1 MKKNRSMIAA
11 VALLAVMCAGYGAVS
26 FGVAQSEKHR
36 QEEEAADA
44 IYLTDFEEVTG
55 ISVASQEQTMNFEK
69 KEGEWLDA
77 DDPERPLKQS
87 LVALLASS
95 GQKLTAV
102 RKLEGAGELSNYG
115 LDDPAYRA
123 VFSDDNGK
131 EAAILVGDELDDGR
145 FYAKLEDQAD
155 VYTIDSGLVSA
166 MDYSDLEFTQPQVLP
181 AVNSDEVQQIRVTG
195 SGQEAV
201 YSRDDGTLTDEMAAA
216 AGFVLGDCAAWKP
229 GEEELAEMGFDGS
242 QRTLSY
248 TYVPS
253 AEEET
258 ESGTA
263 DAESGAA
270 DAESGAAVAES
281 GAAVAESSAAD
292 ADTASAEAVVLE
304 IGGLNEAETDYYVR
318 LNGSQMVLLMSKSAL
333 EEFL

>member
-36 QEEEAADA
+36 QEEEAADT

-216 AGFVLGDCAAWKP
+216 AAGFVLGDCAAWKP

-263 DAESGAA
+263 DAESGTA
-270 DAESGAAVAES
+270 DAESGAAD
-281 GAAVAESSAAD
+281 AESSAAD
-292 ADTASAEAVVLE
+292 ADTASAETVVLE

-318 LNGSQMVLLMSKSAL
+318 LTGSQMVLLMSKSAL

>member
-1 MKKNRSMIAA
+1 M
-11 VALLAVMCAGYGAVS
+11 
-26 FGVAQSEKHR
+26 
-36 QEEEAADA
+36 
-44 IYLTDFEEVTG
+44 
-55 ISVASQEQTMNFEK
+55 
-69 KEGEWLDA
+69 
-77 DDPERPLKQS
+77 
-87 LVALLASS
+87 
-95 GQKLTAV
+95 
-102 RKLEGAGELSNYG
+102 
-115 LDDPAYRA
+115 
-123 VFSDDNGK
+123 
-131 EAAILVGDELDDGR
+131 LVGDELDDGR

-216 AGFVLGDCAAWKP
+216 AAGFVLGDCAAWKP

-258 ESGTA
+258 ESG
-263 DAESGAA
+263 AA
-270 DAESGAAVAES
+270 D
-281 GAAVAESSAAD
+281 AESSAAD
-292 ADTASAEAVVLE
+292 ADTASAETVVLE

-318 LNGSQMVLLMSKSAL
+318 LAGS
-333 EEFL
+333 

>member
-36 QEEEAADA
+36 QEEEAADT

-145 FYAKLEDQAD
+145 FYAKLEDLAD

-201 YSRDDGTLTDEMAAA
+201 YSRDDGTLTDEMAAAA

-281 GAAVAESSAAD
+281 SAAD
-292 ADTASAEAVVLE
+292 ADTASAETVVLE

-318 LNGSQMVLLMSKSAL
+318 LTGSQMVLLMSKSAL

>member
-36 QEEEAADA
+36 QEEEAADT

-87 LVALLASS
+87 LVTLLASS

-155 VYTIDSGLVSA
+155 VYTI
-166 MDYSDLEFTQPQVLP
+166 
-181 AVNSDEVQQIRVTG
+181 
-195 SGQEAV
+195 
-201 YSRDDGTLTDEMAAA
+201 
-216 AGFVLGDCAAWKP
+216 
-229 GEEELAEMGFDGS
+229 
-242 QRTLSY
+242 
-248 TYVPS
+248 
-253 AEEET
+253 
-258 ESGTA
+258 
-263 DAESGAA
+263 
-270 DAESGAAVAES
+270 
-281 GAAVAESSAAD
+281 
-292 ADTASAEAVVLE
+292 
-304 IGGLNEAETDYYVR
+304 VR
-318 LNGSQMVLLMSKSAL
+318 RWS
-333 EEFL
+333 F

>member
-36 QEEEAADA
+36 QEEEAADT

-258 ESGTA
+258 ESG
-263 DAESGAA
+263 AA
-270 DAESGAAVAES
+270 D
-281 GAAVAESSAAD
+281 AESSAAD
-292 ADTASAEAVVLE
+292 ADTASAETVVLE

-318 LNGSQMVLLMSKSAL
+318 LTGSQMVLLMSKSAL

>member
-1 MKKNRSMIAA
+1 
-11 VALLAVMCAGYGAVS
+11 
-26 FGVAQSEKHR
+26 
-36 QEEEAADA
+36 
-44 IYLTDFEEVTG
+44 
-55 ISVASQEQTMNFEK
+55 MNFEK

-216 AGFVLGDCAAWKP
+216 AAGFVLGDCAAWKP

-263 DAESGAA
+263 DAESGT
-270 DAESGAAVAES
+270 
-281 GAAVAESSAAD
+281 AD
-292 ADTASAEAVVLE
+292 ADTALAETVVLE

-318 LNGSQMVLLMSKSAL
+318 LTGSQMVLLMSKSAL

>member
-36 QEEEAADA
+36 QEEEAADT

-87 LVALLASS
+87 LVSLLASS

-131 EAAILVGDELDDGR
+131 EAAILVGDELDDDR

-216 AGFVLGDCAAWKP
+216 AAGFVLGDCAAWKP

-281 GAAVAESSAAD
+281 SAAD
-292 ADTASAEAVVLE
+292 TDTASAETVVLE

-318 LNGSQMVLLMSKSAL
+318 LTGSQMVLLMSKSAL

>member
-36 QEEEAADA
+36 QEEEAADT

-131 EAAILVGDELDDGR
+131 EAAILVGDAAFMR
-145 FYAKLEDQAD
+145 SWK
-155 VYTIDSGLVSA
+155 
-166 MDYSDLEFTQPQVLP
+166 
-181 AVNSDEVQQIRVTG
+181 IRRM
-195 SGQEAV
+195 SI
-201 YSRDDGTLTDEMAAA
+201 L
-216 AGFVLGDCAAWKP
+216 L
-229 GEEELAEMGFDGS
+229 
-242 QRTLSY
+242 
-248 TYVPS
+248 
-253 AEEET
+253 
-258 ESGTA
+258 TA
-263 DAESGAA
+263 DW
-270 DAESGAAVAES
+270 
-281 GAAVAESSAAD
+281 SAPWIIQ
-292 ADTASAEAVVLE
+292 TWNLPS
-304 IGGLNEAETDYYVR
+304 R
-318 LNGSQMVLLMSKSAL
+318 KSCRR
-333 EEFL
+333 

>member
-11 VALLAVMCAGYGAVS
+11 VTLLAVMCAGYGAVS

-36 QEEEAADA
+36 QEEEAADT

-258 ESGTA
+258 ESG
-263 DAESGAA
+263 AA
-270 DAESGAAVAES
+270 D
-281 GAAVAESSAAD
+281 AESSAAD
-292 ADTASAEAVVLE
+292 ADTASAETVVLE

-318 LNGSQMVLLMSKSAL
+318 LTGSQMVLLMSKSAL

>member
-11 VALLAVMCAGYGAVS
+11 VTLLAVMCAGYGAVS

-36 QEEEAADA
+36 QEEEAADT

-258 ESGTA
+258 ESG
-263 DAESGAA
+263 
-270 DAESGAAVAES
+270 AAVAES
-281 GAAVAESSAAD
+281 GTAD
-292 ADTASAEAVVLE
+292 ADTALAETVVLE

-318 LNGSQMVLLMSKSAL
+318 LTGSQMVLLMSKSAL

>member
-1 MKKNRSMIAA
+1 
-11 VALLAVMCAGYGAVS
+11 
-26 FGVAQSEKHR
+26 
-36 QEEEAADA
+36 
-44 IYLTDFEEVTG
+44 
-55 ISVASQEQTMNFEK
+55 MNFEK

-216 AGFVLGDCAAWKP
+216 AAGFVLGDCAAWKP

-258 ESGTA
+258 ESG
-263 DAESGAA
+263 
-270 DAESGAAVAES
+270 AAVAES
-281 GAAVAESSAAD
+281 GTAD
-292 ADTASAEAVVLE
+292 ADTALAETVVLE

-318 LNGSQMVLLMSKSAL
+318 LTGSQMVLLMSKSAL

>member
-1 MKKNRSMIAA
+1 M
-11 VALLAVMCAGYGAVS
+11 
-26 FGVAQSEKHR
+26 
-36 QEEEAADA
+36 
-44 IYLTDFEEVTG
+44 
-55 ISVASQEQTMNFEK
+55 
-69 KEGEWLDA
+69 
-77 DDPERPLKQS
+77 
-87 LVALLASS
+87 
-95 GQKLTAV
+95 
-102 RKLEGAGELSNYG
+102 
-115 LDDPAYRA
+115 
-123 VFSDDNGK
+123 
-131 EAAILVGDELDDGR
+131 GDELDDGR

-270 DAESGAAVAES
+270 
-281 GAAVAESSAAD
+281 VAESSAAD
-292 ADTASAEAVVLE
+292 ADTAPAETVVLE

-318 LNGSQMVLLMSKSAL
+318 LTGSQMVLLMSKSAL

>member
-36 QEEEAADA
+36 QEEEAADT

-55 ISVASQEQTMNFEK
+55 ISVASQDQTMTFEK
-69 KEGEWLDA
+69 KDGEWLDA

-87 LVALLASS
+87 LVSLLASS
-95 GQKLTAV
+95 GQKLTASPETGRSRGTFQLRPGRSGV
-102 RKLEGAGELSNYG
+102 PGC
-115 LDDPAYRA
+115 
-123 VFSDDNGK
+123 FSDDNGN

-216 AGFVLGDCAAWKP
+216 AAGFVLGDCAAWKP

-270 DAESGAAVAES
+270 EQKAV
-281 GAAVAESSAAD
+281 
-292 ADTASAEAVVLE
+292 
-304 IGGLNEAETDYYVR
+304 R
-318 LNGSQMVLLMSKSAL
+318 QMQILRPLRR
-333 EEFL
+333 

>member
-1 MKKNRSMIAA
+1 
-11 VALLAVMCAGYGAVS
+11 
-26 FGVAQSEKHR
+26 
-36 QEEEAADA
+36 
-44 IYLTDFEEVTG
+44 
-55 ISVASQEQTMNFEK
+55 
-69 KEGEWLDA
+69 
-77 DDPERPLKQS
+77 
-87 LVALLASS
+87 
-95 GQKLTAV
+95 
-102 RKLEGAGELSNYG
+102 
-115 LDDPAYRA
+115 
-123 VFSDDNGK
+123 
-131 EAAILVGDELDDGR
+131 
-145 FYAKLEDQAD
+145 
-155 VYTIDSGLVSA
+155 

-201 YSRDDGTLTDEMAAA
+201 YSRDDGTLTDEMAAAA

-263 DAESGAA
+263 DAESGTA
-270 DAESGAAVAES
+270 DAES

-292 ADTASAEAVVLE
+292 ADTASAETVVLE

-318 LNGSQMVLLMSKSAL
+318 LAGSQMVLLMSKSAL

>member
-1 MKKNRSMIAA
+1 
-11 VALLAVMCAGYGAVS
+11 
-26 FGVAQSEKHR
+26 
-36 QEEEAADA
+36 
-44 IYLTDFEEVTG
+44 
-55 ISVASQEQTMNFEK
+55 
-69 KEGEWLDA
+69 
-77 DDPERPLKQS
+77 
-87 LVALLASS
+87 
-95 GQKLTAV
+95 
-102 RKLEGAGELSNYG
+102 
-115 LDDPAYRA
+115 
-123 VFSDDNGK
+123 
-131 EAAILVGDELDDGR
+131 
-145 FYAKLEDQAD
+145 
-155 VYTIDSGLVSA
+155 

-201 YSRDDGTLTDEMAAA
+201 YSRDDGTLTDEMAAAA

-270 DAESGAAVAES
+270 DAESGAADAES

-318 LNGSQMVLLMSKSAL
+318 LNGSQMVLLMSKSVL

>member
-36 QEEEAADA
+36 QEEEAADT

-55 ISVASQEQTMNFEK
+55 ISVAGQEQTMNFEK

-87 LVALLASS
+87 LVSLLASS

-123 VFSDDNGK
+123 GFSDDNGK
-131 EAAILVGDELDDGR
+131 EAAILVGDELDDGC

-216 AGFVLGDCAAWKP
+216 AAGFVLGDCAAWKP

-281 GAAVAESSAAD
+281 SAAD
-292 ADTASAEAVVLE
+292 ADTASAETVVLE

-318 LNGSQMVLLMSKSAL
+318 LTGSQMVLLMSKSAL

>member
-36 QEEEAADA
+36 QEEEAADT

-258 ESGTA
+258 ESG
-263 DAESGAA
+263 
-270 DAESGAAVAES
+270 AAVAES
-281 GAAVAESSAAD
+281 GTAD
-292 ADTASAEAVVLE
+292 ADTALAETVVLE

-318 LNGSQMVLLMSKSAL
+318 LTGSQMVLLMSKSAL

>member
-36 QEEEAADA
+36 QEEEAADT

-123 VFSDDNGK
+123 SFSDDNGK

-155 VYTIDSGLVSA
+155 VYTI
-166 MDYSDLEFTQPQVLP
+166 
-181 AVNSDEVQQIRVTG
+181 
-195 SGQEAV
+195 
-201 YSRDDGTLTDEMAAA
+201 
-216 AGFVLGDCAAWKP
+216 
-229 GEEELAEMGFDGS
+229 
-242 QRTLSY
+242 
-248 TYVPS
+248 
-253 AEEET
+253 
-258 ESGTA
+258 
-263 DAESGAA
+263 
-270 DAESGAAVAES
+270 
-281 GAAVAESSAAD
+281 
-292 ADTASAEAVVLE
+292 
-304 IGGLNEAETDYYVR
+304 VR
-318 LNGSQMVLLMSKSAL
+318 RWS
-333 EEFL
+333 F

>member
-36 QEEEAADA
+36 QEEEAADT

-87 LVALLASS
+87 LVSLLASS

-258 ESGTA
+258 ESG
-263 DAESGAA
+263 
-270 DAESGAAVAES
+270 AAVAES
-281 GAAVAESSAAD
+281 GTAD
-292 ADTASAEAVVLE
+292 ADTALAETVVLE

-318 LNGSQMVLLMSKSAL
+318 LTGSQMVLLMSKSAL

>member
-36 QEEEAADA
+36 QEEEAADT

-258 ESGTA
+258 ESG
-263 DAESGAA
+263 AA
-270 DAESGAAVAES
+270 D
-281 GAAVAESSAAD
+281 AESSAAD
-292 ADTASAEAVVLE
+292 ADTASAETVVLE

>member
-36 QEEEAADA
+36 QEEEAADT

-69 KEGEWLDA
+69 KEGKWLDA

-258 ESGTA
+258 ESG
-263 DAESGAA
+263 AA
-270 DAESGAAVAES
+270 D
-281 GAAVAESSAAD
+281 AESSAAD
-292 ADTASAEAVVLE
+292 ADTASAETVVLE

-318 LNGSQMVLLMSKSAL
+318 LTGSQMVLLMSKSAL